1 MATDN
6 PKVSGYVPQS
16 AYDHLMEFK
25 TARGYASVSQ
35 AITAVLEEYFG
46 LRHSPSTV
54 SNSRLDE
61 VEGKSPA

>member
-1 MATDN
+1 MTTDN

-46 LRHSPSTV
+46 LRQSPSYS

-61 VEGKSPA
+61 VEGKLPA